1 MNRFALPILNVTI
14 SFIKTMDKTFLTSHG
29 EIPLPAFLPDATF
42 GQVRS
47 LDAQDL
53 AACGV
58 QAVMMNSYHLM
69 QKPGTTVI
77 SSLGGLHSFSGWQG
91 PIFTDS
97 GGFQAYSLIRQNSNF
112 GSFSDDG
119 IVLKDAA
126 RGKKIALTPEKSIQ
140 MQWKMGADVLFCL
153 DDCTHVDD
161 VESEQVL
168 SVQRTVAWA
177 KRCKQ
182 EFQRLQ
188 NNTKAE
194 QDGKRKIFAVVQ
206 GGGFRTLR
214 QTCAMDL
221 LEIGFD
227 GYGYGGWP
235 LDKDGNLVEDM
246 VGYTRELIPPQF
258 PMHALGIG
266 HPYNLVKTYQLGYQL
281 FDCAMPTRD
290 ARHGRLYRLRGEIS
304 VDQPAWLDYIYAQD
318 ERHIRDKNPIDPACD
333 CHTCR
338 NYSMGYIHHLH
349 QINENLFARLAT
361 IHNLYFMARIIR
373 YLRGAA
379 A

>member
-1 MNRFALPILNVTI
+1 
-14 SFIKTMDKTFLTSHG
+14 MDKTFSTSHG
-29 EIPLPAFLPDATF
+29 TITLPSFLPDATF
-42 GQVRS
+42 GQVRG

-77 SSLGGLHSFSGWQG
+77 SALGGLHAFSSWQG

-97 GGFQAYSLIRQNSNF
+97 GGFQAYSLIRQNSSF
-112 GSFSDDG
+112 GTFSENG
-119 IVLKDAA
+119 ILLKNAS
-126 RGKKIALTPEKSIQ
+126 RGKKFELTPEKSMQI
-140 MQWKMGADVLFCL
+140 QWKMGSDVLFCL

-161 VESEQVL
+161 MDSEQLL
-168 SVQRTVAWA
+168 SVDRTVHWA

-188 NNTKAE
+188 DQSKKE
-194 QDGKRKIFAVVQ
+194 EDKQRKLFAVVQ
-206 GGGFRTLR
+206 GGGSREHR
-214 QTCAMDL
+214 KYCADQL

-235 LDKDGNLVEDM
+235 LDKEGNLVEDM
-246 VGYTRELIPPQF
+246 VSYTRELIPLQF

-266 HPYNLVKTYQLGYQL
+266 HPYYLVKTYQLGYQL

-290 ARHGRLYRLRGEIS
+290 ARHGRLYRLRGNIS
-304 VDQPAWLDYIYAQD
+304 VKDYQWLEYIYAQD
-318 ERHIRDKNPIDPACD
+318 EKHIRDKKPIDTTCD
-333 CHTCR
+333 CPVCR
-338 NYSMGYIHHLH
+338 QYSMGYIHHLH
-349 QINENLFARLAT
+349 QINETLYIRLAT
-361 IHNLYFMARIIR
+361 MHNLFFMTHIIR
-373 YLRGAA
+373 HLRGENA
-379 A
+379 

>member
-1 MNRFALPILNVTI
+1 
-14 SFIKTMDKTFLTSHG
+14 MDKTFSTSHG
-29 EIPLPAFLPDATF
+29 AISLPAFLPDATF
-42 GQVRS
+42 GQVRG

-77 SSLGGLHSFSGWQG
+77 SALGGLHAFSGWQG

-97 GGFQAYSLIRQNSNF
+97 GGFQAYSLIRQNSSF
-112 GSFSDDG
+112 GTFSENG
-119 IVLKDAA
+119 ILLKDTA
-126 RGKKIALTPEKSIQ
+126 RGKKIELTPEKSMQI
-140 MQWKMGADVLFCL
+140 QWKLGADVLFCL

-161 VESEQVL
+161 VDSEQLL
-168 SVQRTVAWA
+168 SVDRTVRWA

-188 NNTKAE
+188 E
-194 QDGKRKIFAVVQ
+194 QSKKEEDKQRKLFAVVQ
-206 GGGFRTLR
+206 GGGSREHR
-214 QTCAMDL
+214 KYCADQL

-235 LDKDGNLVEDM
+235 LDKEGNLVEDM
-246 VGYTRELIPPQF
+246 VRYTRELIPPQF

-266 HPYNLVKTYQLGYQL
+266 HPYNLVQTYQLGYQL

-290 ARHGRLYRLRGEIS
+290 ARHGRLYRLRGNIS
-304 VDQPAWLDYIYAQD
+304 ATDHHWLDYIYAQD
-318 ERHIRDKNPIDPACD
+318 EKHIRDKKPIDP
-333 CHTCR
+333 TCSCPVCQQ
-338 NYSMGYIHHLH
+338 YSLGYIHHLH
-349 QINENLFARLAT
+349 QINESLFIRLAT
-361 IHNLYFMARIIR
+361 LHNLFFMTRIIR
-373 YLRGAA
+373 HLRGENV
-379 A
+379 